1 MQNIKRRHHT
11 VPKLYLRAWCYDE
24 QVDAISKSENKI
36 VPQAL
41 NNASVE
47 QLFHAP
53 QEILKSEDPQFMEDN
68 LARFEDSVA
77 HALRRTTESTEWPL
91 SPEDRS
97 TIADFIAMMAVRSP
111 RTRAD
116 YNNRQSLL
124 HVEEGG
130 SEGDGYLL
138 KTLHAM
144 TGTDS
149 SPVESASLGYRHVTE
164 MPALFVSIRP
174 TVWRSDWLRL
184 DFEEPVL
191 ITSDSPVT
199 LISGF
204 HRPEW
209 FGTELNS
216 AIVMPL
222 SPSCALVLCTRTDEV
237 ETAAT
242 TDTQQAGTADD
253 AAIVNSLTMN
263 SAMRWGYKHPYSG
276 VTVGQVPGG
285 LAVASQ
291 FHADTADA
299 VESTIR
305 WGQRIGRLPADAALD
320 YLVDAV
326 DAGLAAKDAGDI
338 DSARRAFQQGL
349 RADNP
354 EVSYAALVNLAIL
367 EDDEG
372 NLDLA
377 RELYRR
383 AIDSDHEAV
392 FTSVVA
398 LQLGALED
406 EVGNVEDA
414 RSAYCLAVEA
424 KDPNFWPIAA
434 FNLGGIEQRLGN
446 VEVARNLLTLVT
458 KSDNKELTGLV
469 QAARDRLQSAEL
481 RLTEVTTN
489 G

>member
-1 MQNIKRRHHT
+1 MQNTKRRHHT
-11 VPKLYLRAWCYDE
+11 VPRLYLRAWSYDG
-24 QVDAISKSENKI
+24 QIDAISKSRSKI

-41 NNASVE
+41 NDASVE
-47 QLFHAP
+47 RLFHTP
-53 QEILKSEDPQFMEDN
+53 QEVLGYQDPQFMEDN
-68 LARFEDSVA
+68 LARFEGSVA
-77 HALRRTTESTEWPL
+77 DAVRRTTESAAWPL

-97 TIADFIAMMAVRSP
+97 IIADFIAMMAVRSP
-111 RTRAD
+111 RTRTD
-116 YNNRQSLL
+116 YNGRESLVNVEKGSFEGESSLL
-124 HVEEGG
+124 N
-130 SEGDGYLL
+130 
-138 KTLHAM
+138 TLHAM
-144 TGTDS
+144 TGTDA
-149 SPVESASLGYRHVTE
+149 SPVENASLGYRHVTE
-164 MPALFVSIRP
+164 MPALFVTIRP
-174 TVWRSDWLRL
+174 TIWRSDWLRL
-184 DFEEPVL
+184 DFKEPSL

-209 FGTELNS
+209 FGAELNS

-222 SPSCALVLCTRTDEV
+222 APSCALILRVRTDGV
-237 ETAAT
+237 ETAAS

-263 SAMRWGYKHPYSG
+263 SAMRWGYKHRYSS

-305 WGQRIGRLPADAALD
+305 WGQRIGRLPIDAALD
-320 YLVDAV
+320 YLVDTI
-326 DAGLAAKDAGDI
+326 DAGLAAKDAGDT

-354 EVSYAALVNLAIL
+354 DVSYAALVNLAIL
-367 EDDEG
+367 EDDAE

-383 AIDSDHEAV
+383 AIDADHEDSV
-392 FTSVVA
+392 RSVVA
-398 LQLGALED
+398 VRLGILED
-406 EVGNVEDA
+406 KVGNVEDA
-414 RSAYCLAVEA
+414 RSAYRLAIEA
-424 KDPNFWPIAA
+424 EDPDFWPIAA

-446 VEVARNLLTLVT
+446 AEVARNLLELVT
-458 KSDNKELTGLV
+458 TSEDADLIGLA
-469 QAARDRLQSAEL
+469 QAARDRLDWAGAPHQA
-481 RLTEVTTN
+481 
-489 G
+489 